1 MSTRSDPAEPAAPVV
16 VRVEPASPVA
26 NAGLALG
33 DRVIAIDGVAIVSQA
48 DMVARLGAAGERVTL
63 DVDRRGRILQLET
76 TER

>member
-1 MSTRSDPAEPAAPVV
+1 
-16 VRVEPASPVA
+16 VA

-48 DMVARLGAAGERVTL
+48 DMVARLGAAGERITL